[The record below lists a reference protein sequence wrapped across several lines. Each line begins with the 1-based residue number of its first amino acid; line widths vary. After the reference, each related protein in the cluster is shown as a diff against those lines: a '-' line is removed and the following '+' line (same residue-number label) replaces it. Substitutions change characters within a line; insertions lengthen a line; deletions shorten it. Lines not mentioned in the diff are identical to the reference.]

1 MILHDPDVLECV
13 VRFVPGRRL
22 WILALADKA
31 LLAMLA
37 KDVRKHAYSM
47 FTGLNLSSWLHGRTW
62 PSFGMLHAIPEWRVI
77 RLRKTRVRRYYFEFF
92 TGCRFV
98 GTGPHNDWHTC
109 EITLF
114 PWRTGK
120 GARLRVFT
128 YDLDDKLFV
137 IRTYK
142 RIWRLSELVGI
153 FEGVC
158 WHDLKAHDKPRW
170 SVWCP
175 CSKTRFYWAIT
186 GVTCV

>member
-47 FTGLNLSSWLHGRTW
+47 FTGLNLSSWLCGREW
-62 PSFGMLHAIPEWRVI
+62 KQFGKMYRVADWRLVG
-77 RLRKTRVRRYYFEFF
+77 LRKTRVRRYYFEFY
-92 TGCRFV
+92 TGLQ
-98 GTGPHNDWHTC
+98 NDWHTC

-128 YDLDDKLFV
+128 YDLGDKLFV

-158 WHDLKAHDKPRW
+158 WHDPKAHDKPRW

-175 CSKTRFYWAIT
+175 CSKTRFYWAVT

>member
-47 FTGLNLSSWLHGRTW
+47 FTGLNLSFWLCGREW
-62 PSFGMLHAIPEWRVI
+62 KQFKNLYRVADWRVI
-77 RLRKTRVRRYYFEFF
+77 RRQKTRRRQYKFEFL
-92 TGCRFV
+92 TGLQ
-98 GTGPHNDWHTC
+98 NNWHTC

-120 GARLRVFT
+120 GARLRVFS
-128 YDLDDKLFV
+128 YDTEDKLFV
-137 IRTYK
+137 TRTYK
-142 RIWRLSELVGI
+142 RIWRLSELVDI
-153 FEGVC
+153 FDGVN
-158 WHDLKAHDKPRW
+158 WHDPKAHDKPRW

-175 CSKTRFYWAIT
+175 CSKTRFYWAVT